1 MLHMRGAERGES
13 SKDDFASFERGI
25 VRLSA
30 PLARDVAALT
40 FSTVSMREIVANVE
54 EIAKL
59 FERTY

>member
-1 MLHMRGAERGES
+1 M
-13 SKDDFASFERGI
+13 FEAGN

-30 PLARDVAALT
+30 PVARDVAALT
-40 FSTVSMREIVANVE
+40 FSTVSMREIVGNVE